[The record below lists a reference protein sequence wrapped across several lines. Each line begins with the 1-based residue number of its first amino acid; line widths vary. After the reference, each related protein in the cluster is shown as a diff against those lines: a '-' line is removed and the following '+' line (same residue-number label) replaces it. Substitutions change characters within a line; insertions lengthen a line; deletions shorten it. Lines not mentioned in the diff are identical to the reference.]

1 VLTSVNMI
9 LRGAAFLSLFAI
21 LLLSL
26 VPGEYRPHTSILPS
40 EFEHVSAYTF
50 EHVSAYT
57 IAGFLLWLGYGRI
70 SPIRLV
76 LMLTAYGALLEVA
89 QLWVPGRHGQAVDIV
104 ADFVGALFG
113 VLVASVLARRISQAV
128 PEVER
133 RPRR

>member
-40 EFEHVSAYTF
+40 EFKHVSAYTF
-50 EHVSAYT
+50 EHVSAYA
-57 IAGFLLWLGYGRI
+57 IAGFLLWLWYYSRI

-113 VLVASVLARRISQAV
+113 VLVASVLARRIPQAV
-128 PEVER
+128 AR
-133 RPRR
+133 G